1 MRWREFLA
9 LVIGAAAA
17 LPDNLFAQ
25 HPAATARRIGA
36 LWSLLEDNP
45 DMQARLA
52 EFQHGLRRFGWSE
65 GQSTV
70 NIKAAKALGL
80 AIPPT
85 LLARADEVIE

>member
-1 MRWREFLA
+1 MRRREFLA

-25 HPAATARRIGA
+25 RPAATVRRIGA
-36 LWSLLEDNP
+36 LWSLVED
-45 DMQARLA
+45 
-52 EFQHGLRRFGWSE
+52 QHGLRRFGWSE

-70 NIKAAKALGL
+70 NISAAKALGL

-85 LLARADEVIE
+85 LLARADEVIERRGGS